1 MKKSSKIVSM
11 IMLAILAAGAV
22 TGCSSNLK
30 TGSAAPAKVVTVNT
44 VSKPVAKPIAKP
56 IAKPV
61 AKPIVKS
68 VAKISEKVAP
78 TPVKGT
84 LPVKERKLE
93 YTIINEESL
102 PPDLLGLI
110 STVRNVRGFVV
121 IKATEGISTVRI
133 ATGEKPSG
141 GNSIKIKSIT
151 NAKGITNIVIE
162 EVKPAPTQFST
173 MQLMYPSITINIKG
187 LLPKVQV
194 TTVDKLV
201 LKGISLPKTKPS
213 NGNQGITTNILK
225 YEIVKESS
233 VPASIIDSVK
243 DIRTQRGFVLI
254 KNSDGSNLVRIA
266 TGEKASGGHGIVVK
280 SIKDVEGITKVVI
293 EEVKPAPTQFSTMQ
307 LMYPSI
313 FVKVLGGTPNIEVT
327 TVDKLILNELKPES
341 SNPAGKINRPNIQS
355 IESAEF
361 ISKVGNNSI
370 KAAVEGVEMTFV
382 SEEMDNIVSFSKVQA
397 GDKVRLFYA
406 EKDKGI
412 LELYEIIIIK

>member
-1 MKKSSKIVSM
+1 MKKGSKIVSM
-11 IMLAILAAGAV
+11 IMLAILTAGAV

-30 TGSAAPAKVVTVNT
+30 TESAAPAKVVTVNT
-44 VSKPVAKPIAKP
+44 VSKPVANSI
-56 IAKPV
+56 V
-61 AKPIVKS
+61 KPIVKS

-78 TPVKGT
+78 TTVKGT

-93 YTIINEESL
+93 YTIIKEESL
-102 PPDLLGLI
+102 PPNLLGLI

-133 ATGEKPSG
+133 STGEKPSG

-173 MQLMYPSITINIKG
+173 MQLMYPSITINVKG
-187 LLPKVQV
+187 LLPKMQV
-194 TTVDKLV
+194 TTVNKLV

-233 VPASIIDSVK
+233 VPASVIDSVK
-243 DIRTQRGFVLI
+243 DIRTQRGFVVI

-280 SIKDVEGITKVVI
+280 SIKDVEGITKIVI

-313 FVKVLGGTPNIEVT
+313 FVKVIGGTPNIEVT

-341 SNPAGKINRPNIQS
+341 SNTEAAKPAGKINRPNIQS
-355 IESAEF
+355 IEGAEF

-382 SEEMDNIVSFSKVQA
+382 SEEMENIVAFSKVQA